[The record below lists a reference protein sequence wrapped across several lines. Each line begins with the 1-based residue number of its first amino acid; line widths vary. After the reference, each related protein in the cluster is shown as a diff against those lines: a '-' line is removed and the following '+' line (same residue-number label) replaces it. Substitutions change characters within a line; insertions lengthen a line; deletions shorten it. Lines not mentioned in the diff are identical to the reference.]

1 MAAQSSDSDILV
13 PKNWSLIPSDLQG
26 KQFRLLFVTSN
37 STQALL
43 DTISSYN
50 NIVKKKSSL
59 HADLKSHSTRF
70 RALVSTKKGQSD
82 AVDARDNTSTTGT
95 GVPIYWVN
103 GAKVADDYT
112 DFYDGT
118 WDSNEA
124 RLPSGSKATTVTYVW
139 TGSQSNGTGWLRLG
153 PTKRIGPTG
162 LLSTAG
168 SLASTS
174 NTIAS
179 MQRPKSFKYPLYGL
193 SPVFTVDAPVLSMK
207 NSTLTV
213 TEGDT
218 ASMTVVADE
227 APKKD
232 LTVKVTV
239 TDAAG
244 SDFVSKNDEGSQQFT
259 LPAGQTSA
267 TFTLATVNDSGT
279 KGDEPDGTVTVTLED
294 GTDYLVGTKS
304 TTSLSVT
311 DNDPTLVTVEGVAV
325 PTEEGKS
332 LEFSVKLSRAL
343 VKGETLPVPLTLGGS
358 ATFNTDYS
366 VTCENP
372 LPQGVTCAGLS
383 TASPTVTFTGPSARI
398 VDLKVNAL
406 GDNIKEEN
414 SESVQIGL
422 GTLDSTSGTGLSGG
436 ATGMDN
442 LADFDIVEAIVARL
456 IPVADLTAV
465 SEGKKDAA
473 ASLTVFVSSG
483 TVSTGG
489 VKIPFTV
496 NSGTAQRHDASA
508 ADYGTVP
515 ENVFIAA
522 GETEGTALVP
532 IVDDSDDEPSEL
544 LRFTI
549 GKLPPGYAFDSG
561 EYDVN
566 EPLNTIIADDDKTEI
581 SLTGGGTITEQDTT
595 STATMT
601 VSLGRP
607 LRMKLLEKDV
617 AETLNVPLE
626 LTTTTGAALPGSV
639 NPLFAVTASGTNVTL
654 TDANTTTPTLTFTG
668 HDDYEN
674 DVQTAT
680 VTFTATSNGDS
691 DLAPEIVTVTIGK
704 LTGVSAIAT
713 KDNSATLTV
722 ADDDLSAGVTISKG
736 SASVTEGSGAG
747 NTDTYTVKL
756 VSQPTGN
763 VSVRVVSGT
772 PAAAQVHGP
781 GGVAGTSATLTF
793 TPVNWNTAQTVTVT
807 GVDDAVDQSG
817 NRSVTISHSATSE
830 DDNYDNVS
838 IATVTATVVDN
849 DTAGVVISK
858 ASASVTEASGAGNT
872 DTYTVKLVSQPTGNV
887 SVRVV
892 SGTPAAAQVHGPG
905 GVAGTSATLTFT
917 PVNWNTAQTVTV
929 TGVDDAVDQSGN
941 RSVTISHSAT
951 SEDDNY
957 DNVSIATVTAT
968 VVDDDTANLIISSTS
983 LGLSEGGNT
992 SYTVMLATQP
1002 TGTVTVDIGKDVDAT
1017 ANMVFSSTLLGMLA
1031 HQPHTQA
1038 IQDLT
1043 LSKTRLTFTSTT
1055 WNEPQIVTVAA
1066 GEDSNTLA
1074 ESLLLMHNAS
1084 GGGYDLTANVAVA
1097 VTDNDTPG
1105 LVLSPTALEM
1115 TEGGSA
1121 GFTVKLATEPTDTV
1135 TVAITGHSGTDL
1147 TLDTTRLTFTPATWN
1162 NARTV
1167 TVTAGEDSDTANE
1180 FETLRATA
1188 SGGGY
1193 DLTAN
1198 VTVTV
1203 TDNYDLTANVT
1214 VTVTDNDD
1222 DLPPSSTPPSSTPV
1236 VAIMGGSA
1244 ITEGEDASFTLTA
1257 TPAPAPGTNI
1267 NVAVTISDSGSFART
1282 GQIGSRV
1289 VSINDSGTASFTV
1302 STENDSVDEEDGRIT
1317 VVVQGGTDHRPH
1329 GSNAVASVT
1338 VGDDDAPAVMAPN
1351 GWHLRFGRTV
1361 SQQVLDALQGRFA
1374 ARPTAGLALTV
1385 AGEAITSAPPLEE
1398 HEGVLAKALG
1408 FETITTEALVQGSSF
1423 SFTPSAEGAAPQ
1435 PAFWGQGTLASFT
1448 GQEAAFSLD
1457 GDVTTALLGAD
1468 WSTERW
1474 RAGAALSHSWGSGSY
1489 EAEKDTDQEISSTLT
1504 GLFPYGRYGLTP
1516 RLGIWA
1522 VAGYG
1527 WGQLSLEPDGTDGE
1541 YQPGANLTMAA
1552 VGLDGLLIDGG
1563 AEGLNLTTTTDLLT
1577 LSTTS
1582 EEVDGVQSSEGSV
1595 SRLRLGLVATRPVPL
1610 AHGASLLPS
1619 LEIGVRQDSGD
1630 AETGFGLELGAG
1642 LTWEDPQHGISAQVR
1657 GRTLLT
1663 HADEDFREQ
1672 GMALSFFWQ
1681 PHPSHRG
1688 PSFSLSHAVGAT
1700 AAGGMDALLRPTVIE
1715 GMDGPGNGQRLEA
1728 EAAYGFPAFA
1738 DRLTL
1743 TPALALALSPD
1754 SSTYGLLWTLAPYA
1768 QQDQGEPWEVVLE
1781 GQHHEHVSS
1790 ASPADHSLN
1799 LRFSLLF

>member
-1 MAAQSSDSDILV
+1 MAPV
-13 PKNWSLIPSDLQG
+13 N
-26 KQFRLLFVTSN
+26 
-37 STQALL
+37 
-43 DTISSYN
+43 
-50 NIVKKKSSL
+50 
-59 HADLKSHSTRF
+59 
-70 RALVSTKKGQSD
+70 
-82 AVDARDNTSTTGT
+82 ARDNTSTTGT

-103 GAKVADDYT
+103 GRQIADDYT

-118 WDSNEA
+118 WDSNAA
-124 RLPSGSKATTVTYVW
+124 RLPSGSKATTVKHVW
-139 TGSQSNGTGWLRLG
+139 TGSRNNGTGWLRLG
-153 PTKRIGPTG
+153 KDSRGSNKLGTV
-162 LLSTAG
+162 G

-174 NTIAS
+174 NTIGSGA
-179 MQRPKSFKYPLYGL
+179 KLKEAKYPLYGL
-193 SPVFTVDAPVLSMK
+193 SPVFTVDASVLSMK
-207 NSTLTV
+207 NSTLTA

-218 ASMTVVADE
+218 ASITVVADE

-232 LTVKVTV
+232 LTVTVTV

-244 SDFVSKNDEGSQQFT
+244 SDFVNKKDEGSQQFT
-259 LPAGQTSA
+259 FPAGSTSA

-279 KGDEPDGTVTVTLED
+279 KGDEPDGTVTVTLKD
-294 GTDYLVGTKS
+294 GTDYLVGTDS
-304 TTSLSVT
+304 MTSLSVT

-325 PTEEGKS
+325 TIEEGET
-332 LEFSVKLSRAL
+332 LEFSVRLSRAL

-358 ATFNTDYS
+358 ATLSTDYS
-366 VTCENP
+366 MTCENP
-372 LPQGVTCAGLS
+372 LPQGVTCANLS
-383 TASPTVTFTGPSARI
+383 TASPTVTFKGPSARI
-398 VDLKVNAL
+398 VDLTVNAL
-406 GDNIKEEN
+406 GDNITQEAPK
-414 SESVQIGL
+414 SVQIGL

-496 NSGTAQRHDASA
+496 NSGTAQRRDASA

-532 IVDDSDDEPSEL
+532 IVDDSDDEPSER

-561 EYDVN
+561 EYDAN
-566 EPLNTIIADDDKTEI
+566 EPLDTIIADDDKTEI

-668 HDDYEN
+668 HDDYES

-704 LTGVSAIAT
+704 LTGLSAIST

-722 ADDDLSAGVTISKG
+722 ADDDLPSGGVT
-736 SASVTEGSGAG
+736 
-747 NTDTYTVKL
+747 
-756 VSQPTGN
+756 
-763 VSVRVVSGT
+763 
-772 PAAAQVHGP
+772 
-781 GGVAGTSATLTF
+781 
-793 TPVNWNTAQTVTVT
+793 
-807 GVDDAVDQSG
+807 
-817 NRSVTISHSATSE
+817 
-830 DDNYDNVS
+830 
-838 IATVTATVVDN
+838 
-849 DTAGVVISK
+849 ISK

-941 RSVTISHSAT
+941 RSVTISHSTT

-992 SYTVMLATQP
+992 SYTVKLATQP

-1055 WNEPQIVTVAA
+1055 WNEPQTVTVTA

-1074 ESLLLMHNAS
+1074 ESLLLMHNGS
-1084 GGGYDLTANVAVA
+1084 GSGYGGVNKDLSVT

-1105 LVLSPTALEM
+1105 LVLSPTLEVA
-1115 TEGGSA
+1115 EGGSSS
-1121 GFTVKLATEPTDTV
+1121 FTVKLATEPTDTV
-1135 TVAITGHSGTDL
+1135 AVAITGHSGTDL

-1167 TVTAGEDSDTANE
+1167 TVTAGEDSDAANDTA
-1180 FETLRATA
+1180 TLVHTA

-1198 VTVTV
+1198 VAV
-1203 TDNYDLTANVT
+1203 A
-1214 VTVTDNDD
+1214 VTDND
-1222 DLPPSSTPPSSTPV
+1222 TPGLVLSPTALEMTEGGRAGFTVKLATEPTDTV
-1236 VAIMGGSA
+1236 AVAI
-1244 ITEGEDASFTLTA
+1244 
-1257 TPAPAPGTNI
+1257 
-1267 NVAVTISDSGSFART
+1267 T
-1282 GQIGSRV
+1282 G
-1289 VSINDSGTASFTV
+1289 
-1302 STENDSVDEEDGRIT
+1302 
-1317 VVVQGGTDHRPH
+1317 
-1329 GSNAVASVT
+1329 
-1338 VGDDDAPAVMAPN
+1338 
-1351 GWHLRFGRTV
+1351 
-1361 SQQVLDALQGRFA
+1361 
-1374 ARPTAGLALTV
+1374 
-1385 AGEAITSAPPLEE
+1385 
-1398 HEGVLAKALG
+1398 
-1408 FETITTEALVQGSSF
+1408 
-1423 SFTPSAEGAAPQ
+1423 
-1435 PAFWGQGTLASFT
+1435 
-1448 GQEAAFSLD
+1448 
-1457 GDVTTALLGAD
+1457 
-1468 WSTERW
+1468 
-1474 RAGAALSHSWGSGSY
+1474 HS
-1489 EAEKDTDQEISSTLT
+1489 
-1504 GLFPYGRYGLTP
+1504 
-1516 RLGIWA
+1516 
-1522 VAGYG
+1522 
-1527 WGQLSLEPDGTDGE
+1527 
-1541 YQPGANLTMAA
+1541 
-1552 VGLDGLLIDGG
+1552 
-1563 AEGLNLTTTTDLLT
+1563 
-1577 LSTTS
+1577 
-1582 EEVDGVQSSEGSV
+1582 
-1595 SRLRLGLVATRPVPL
+1595 
-1610 AHGASLLPS
+1610 
-1619 LEIGVRQDSGD
+1619 
-1630 AETGFGLELGAG
+1630 
-1642 LTWEDPQHGISAQVR
+1642 
-1657 GRTLLT
+1657 
-1663 HADEDFREQ
+1663 
-1672 GMALSFFWQ
+1672 
-1681 PHPSHRG
+1681 
-1688 PSFSLSHAVGAT
+1688 
-1700 AAGGMDALLRPTVIE
+1700 
-1715 GMDGPGNGQRLEA
+1715 
-1728 EAAYGFPAFA
+1728 
-1738 DRLTL
+1738 
-1743 TPALALALSPD
+1743 
-1754 SSTYGLLWTLAPYA
+1754 
-1768 QQDQGEPWEVVLE
+1768 
-1781 GQHHEHVSS
+1781 
-1790 ASPADHSLN
+1790 
-1799 LRFSLLF
+1799 